1 MNTADLT
8 ALSPYLALAASV
20 VITMLVLAF
29 YRNHKITVFLTLAGL
44 AISYICIS
52 GTSSPHPRN
61 VTPLLTIDQY
71 GFFFLCLLLLS
82 GFAVTAMSYSYLEK
96 HDGHREEFYILLML
110 ALLGCSVLTMATHF
124 ASFFLGIELLSVSL
138 YTLAGY
144 FRHSDHSV
152 EAGVKYLILAAV
164 SSAFILFGMAL
175 VYAETGSLAF
185 AEIASRAAAEQV
197 RQLPFLSGVT
207 MIIVGL
213 GFKLAVVPFHLWTP
227 DVYEGAP
234 APVTAFIATAS
245 KGAVFALLLRY
256 FASVDIHKLGAL
268 GLIITVMAVASMFVG
283 NLLALL
289 QTNIK
294 RILAYSSISHL
305 GYLLV
310 AILAGGPP
318 GRVAA
323 AFYLSAYFITTLGA
337 FGVVTVLS
345 SSDRDADRMDDYRG
359 LVRRRP
365 LLAGV
370 FMAMLFS
377 LAGIPLTAGFIG
389 KFYIVAAG
397 IGSALWL
404 VTIVLAI
411 NSVIGLY
418 YYLRII
424 VVLFAPAEQ
433 EPGKEPG
440 ISRSDSIVLAS
451 LVVCLVW
458 LGVYPGPAVEFIKLT
473 VQNLL

>member
-1 MNTADLT
+1 MNIADFT
-8 ALSPYLALAASV
+8 ALSPYLALSASIV
-20 VITMLVLAF
+20 TTMLVLAF
-29 YRNHKITVFLTLAGL
+29 YRNHKITVILTLAGL
-44 AISYICIS
+44 TLSGICIS
-52 GTSSPHPRN
+52 GALFVLPRE

-71 GFFFLCLLLLS
+71 AFFFLGLLLLA

-96 HDGHREEFYILLML
+96 QEGHREEFYLLLML
-110 ALLGCSVLTMATHF
+110 ALLGCAVLTAATHF

-138 YTLAGY
+138 YALAAY
-144 FRHSDHSV
+144 FRHSDRSV

-185 AEIASRAAAEQV
+185 MEIASRVGGAQV
-197 RQLPFLSGVT
+197 RQLPFLSGAT

-245 KGAVFALLLRY
+245 KGAVFALVLRY
-256 FASVDIHKLGAL
+256 FTMVDIHTQGAL
-268 GLIITVMAVASMFVG
+268 VVIITIIAVASMFVG

-289 QTNIK
+289 QANIK

-305 GYLLV
+305 GYLLIT
-310 AILAGGPP
+310 ILASGPVA
-318 GRVAA
+318 RVAA

-345 SSDRDADRMDDYRG
+345 GPGRDADQLDNYRG
-359 LVRRRP
+359 LVWRRP
-365 LLAGV
+365 LLASV
-370 FMAMLFS
+370 FTAMLFS

-397 IGSALWL
+397 VGSALWL
-404 VTIVLAI
+404 VVIVLVV

-424 VVLFAPAEQ
+424 LVLFAPVEQ
-433 EPGKEPG
+433 KLQREAGL
-440 ISRSDSIVLAS
+440 SRSSSITLAS
-451 LVVCLVW
+451 LTVLLVW
-458 LGVYPGPAVEFIKLT
+458 LGVYPGPAIELIKVT
-473 VQNLL
+473 MQSLL

>member
-1 MNTADLT
+1 MNIADLT
-8 ALSPYLALAASV
+8 ALSPYLALSAAV

-29 YRNHKITVFLTLAGL
+29 HRNHKITVILTLAGL
-44 AISYICIS
+44 ALSGICIS
-52 GTSSPHPRN
+52 GVSSILPRN
-61 VTPLLTIDQY
+61 VTPLLTIDRY
-71 GFFFLCLLLLS
+71 GSFFLGLLLLA

-96 HDGHREEFYILLML
+96 HEGHREEFYLLLML
-110 ALLGCSVLTMATHF
+110 AMLGCAVLTAATHF

-138 YTLAGY
+138 YALAGY
-144 FRHSDHSV
+144 FRHSDRSV

-175 VYAETGSLAF
+175 VYATTGSLAF
-185 AEIASRAAAEQV
+185 TEIASRAAGAQV
-197 RQLPFLSGVT
+197 PQLPFLSGVT

-234 APVTAFIATAS
+234 APVTAFIATVS

-256 FASVDIHKLGAL
+256 FAYVDIHAQGAL
-268 GLIITVMAVASMFVG
+268 GLIITVIAISSMFAG

-289 QTNIK
+289 QTNVK

-310 AILAGGPP
+310 TILASGPA

-323 AFYLSAYFITTLGA
+323 AFYMSAYFVTILGA

-345 SSDRDADRMDDYRG
+345 GPDRDADRMDDYRG
-359 LVRRRP
+359 LVWRRP

-370 FMAMLFS
+370 FAAMLFS
-377 LAGIPLTAGFIG
+377 LAGIPLTVGFIG

-397 IGSALWL
+397 VGSKLWL
-404 VTIVLAI
+404 VVIVLAI

-424 VVLFAPAEQ
+424 VVLFSTGGQEMKG
-433 EPGKEPG
+433 EPGL
-440 ISRSDSIVLAS
+440 SRSSSIVLAS
-451 LVVCLVW
+451 LTVFLVW
-458 LGVYPGPAVEFIKLT
+458 LGVYPGPAIELIKLT
-473 VQNLL
+473 VQNLS

>member
-1 MNTADLT
+1 MNIADLT
-8 ALSPYLALAASV
+8 ALSPYIALSAAV

-29 YRNHKITVFLTLAGL
+29 YRNHKITVILTLAGL
-44 AISYICIS
+44 VLSGICIA
-52 GTSSPHPRN
+52 GITSMHPRN
-61 VTPLLTIDQY
+61 VTPLLTIDRY
-71 GFFFLCLLLLS
+71 GFFFLGLLLLA
-82 GFAVTAMSYSYLEK
+82 GLAVTAMSYSYLEK
-96 HDGHREEFYILLML
+96 HEGHHEEFYLLLML
-110 ALLGCSVLTMATHF
+110 ALLGCSVLTAATHF

-138 YTLAGY
+138 YALAGY
-144 FRHSDHSV
+144 FRHSDRSM

-185 AEIASRAAAEQV
+185 TEIASRATGAQV
-197 RQLPFLSGVT
+197 RHLPFLTGVT
-207 MIIVGL
+207 MILVGL

-234 APVTAFIATAS
+234 APVTAFIATVS

-256 FASVDIHKLGAL
+256 LGNVDIHAQGAL
-268 GLIITVMAVASMFVG
+268 NLIITVIAVASMFAG

-289 QTNIK
+289 QTNVK

-310 AILAGGPP
+310 TILAIGPA

-323 AFYLSAYFITTLGA
+323 AVYLSAYFITTLGA
-337 FGVVTVLS
+337 FGVVTILS
-345 SSDRDADRMDDYRG
+345 GPDRDADQMDDYRG

-370 FMAMLFS
+370 FTAMLFS

-397 IGSALWL
+397 VGSALWM
-404 VTIVLAI
+404 VVIVLAV
-411 NSVIGLY
+411 NSIIGLY

-424 VVLFAPAEQ
+424 VVLFAPVEEEFQ
-433 EPGKEPG
+433 RGPGLSPSG
-440 ISRSDSIVLAS
+440 SLVLAS
-451 LVVCLVW
+451 LTVVLVW
-458 LGVYPGPAVEFIKLT
+458 LGVYPGPAIEFIKLS
-473 VQNLL
+473 VQSLL

>member
-1 MNTADLT
+1 MNIVDLT
-8 ALSPYLALAASV
+8 ALSPYLVLSATV

-29 YRNHKITVFLTLAGL
+29 YRNHKITVILTLAGL
-44 AISYICIS
+44 ALSGICIS
-52 GTSSPHPRN
+52 GVLSILPRN
-61 VTPLLTIDQY
+61 VTPLLTIDRY
-71 GFFFLCLLLLS
+71 GFFFLGLLLLA

-96 HDGHREEFYILLML
+96 HEGHREEFYLLLML
-110 ALLGCSVLTMATHF
+110 ALLGCAVLTAATHF

-138 YTLAGY
+138 YALAGY
-144 FRHSDHSV
+144 FRHSDRSV

-175 VYAETGSLAF
+175 VYAATGSLAF
-185 AEIASRAAAEQV
+185 TEIASRTAGTQL
-197 RQLPFLSGVT
+197 RQLPFLSGVA

-234 APVTAFIATAS
+234 APVTAFIATVS

-256 FASVDIHKLGAL
+256 FAYVEIHAQEAL
-268 GLIITVMAVASMFVG
+268 GIIITLIAIASMFVG

-289 QTNIK
+289 QTNVK

-310 AILAGGPP
+310 TILASGPT

-323 AFYLSAYFITTLGA
+323 AFYLSAYFVTTLGT

-345 SSDRDADRMDDYRG
+345 GPDRDADRLDDYRG

-370 FMAMLFS
+370 FTIMLFS

-404 VTIVLAI
+404 MVIVLAV

-424 VVLFAPAEQ
+424 VVLFSTGEQ
-433 EPGKEPG
+433 EMQGEPG
-440 ISRSDSIVLAS
+440 LSRSSSIVLAS
-451 LVVCLVW
+451 LTVFLVW
-458 LGVYPGPAVEFIKLT
+458 LGVYPGPAIEMIKQT
-473 VQNLL
+473 VQILS

>member
-1 MNTADLT
+1 MNIVDLA
-8 ALSPYLALAASV
+8 ALSPYLALSV
-20 VITMLVLAF
+20 TAVITMVVLAF
-29 YRNHKITVFLTLAGL
+29 YRNHKTTAILTLMGL
-44 AISYICIS
+44 AISALCIS
-52 GTSSPHPRN
+52 GISSLHPRN
-61 VTPLLTIDQY
+61 VTPLLSIDQY
-71 GFFFLCLLLLS
+71 GLFFLGLLVLS
-82 GFAVTAMSYSYLEK
+82 GFAIAVMSYSYLEK
-96 HDGHREEFYILLML
+96 HEGHREEFYILLML
-110 ALLGCSVLTMATHF
+110 ALLGCSVLTAATHF

-138 YTLAGY
+138 YALAGY
-144 FRHSDHSV
+144 FRHSDRSV

-175 VYAETGSLAF
+175 VYAETGSMAF
-185 AEIASRAAAEQV
+185 AEITSAAAGAQV
-197 RQLPFLSGVT
+197 RHLPFLSGVA
-207 MIIVGL
+207 MIVVGL

-234 APVTAFIATAS
+234 APVTAFIATIS
-245 KGAVFALLLRY
+245 KGAVFSLLMRY
-256 FASVDIHKLGAL
+256 FDYVGIQAFGVL
-268 GLIITVMAVASMFVG
+268 GLIVTVIAIASMFVG

-310 AILAGGPP
+310 AVLAGGPM
-318 GRVAA
+318 GHIAA

-337 FGVVTVLS
+337 FGVVTTLS
-345 SSDRDADRMDDYRG
+345 GAERDADQMDDYRG

-365 LLAGV
+365 LLAGI
-370 FMAMLFS
+370 FIAMLFS
-377 LAGIPLTAGFIG
+377 LAGIPLTAGFIA

-404 VTIVLAI
+404 VMIVLAI

-424 VVLFAPAEQ
+424 VVMFAPVGSEIDKGP
-433 EPGKEPG
+433 E

-451 LVVCLVW
+451 LAICLIW
-458 LGVYPGPAVEFIKLT
+458 LGIYPGPAIEFIKLT
-473 VQNLL
+473 MQNIR